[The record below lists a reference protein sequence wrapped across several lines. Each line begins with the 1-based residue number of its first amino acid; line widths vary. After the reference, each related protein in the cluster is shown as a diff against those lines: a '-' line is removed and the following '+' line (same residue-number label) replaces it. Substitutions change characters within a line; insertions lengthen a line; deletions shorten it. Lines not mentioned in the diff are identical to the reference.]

1 MPAIDFFRRKSQNL
15 STVIESI
22 YGLRTNDQADKA
34 LAVASQN
41 FSELAGYTL
50 SEILEMKA
58 DVYLQEI
65 LKQHF
70 SLSYLEQLVKFL
82 LETSEIFTQLQKNAE
97 MLNLSEKALY
107 LIKHLIET
115 DKTYSPERE
124 SFVALLE
131 EKIKNK

>member
-41 FSELAGYTL
+41 FSEMAGYTL

-58 DVYLQEI
+58 NVYLQEI

-107 LIKHLIET
+107 LIKYLIET

>member
-22 YGLRTNDQADKA
+22 YGLHTNDQADKA

-50 SEILEMKA
+50 SEILEMNA

-107 LIKHLIET
+107 LIRHLIET

>member
-50 SEILEMKA
+50 SEILEMNA

-107 LIKHLIET
+107 LIKYLIET

>member
-70 SLSYLEQLVKFL
+70 SLSYLEQVVKFL
-82 LETSEIFTQLQKNAE
+82 LETSEIFSQLQKNAE

-107 LIKHLIET
+107 LIRHLIET

>member
-50 SEILEMKA
+50 SEILAMKA

-82 LETSEIFTQLQKNAE
+82 LETSDIFTQLQRKAE

-107 LIKHLIET
+107 LIKYLIET

-124 SFVALLE
+124 NFVALLE

>member
-107 LIKHLIET
+107 LIRHLMET

>member
-58 DVYLQEI
+58 NEDLQEI

-107 LIKHLIET
+107 LIRHLIET

>member
-15 STVIESI
+15 STVIESV
-22 YGLRTNDQADKA
+22 YGLRINDEADKA

-41 FSELAGYTL
+41 FSELAGFTL
-50 SEILEMKA
+50 GEILAMEA
-58 DVYLQEI
+58 GAYLEEI
-65 LKQHF
+65 KKLHF
-70 SLSYLEQLVKFL
+70 TQSYLEQVVKFL
-82 LETSEIFTQLQKNAE
+82 LETTEILTQLQREADA
-97 MLNLSEKALY
+97 LNLSEKALY
-107 LIKHLIET
+107 LLKHLIQT

>member
-15 STVIESI
+15 STVIESV
-22 YGLRTNDQADKA
+22 YGLHTNDQADKA
-34 LAVASQN
+34 LAIASQN

-70 SLSYLEQLVKFL
+70 SLSYLEQVVKFL
-82 LETSEIFTQLQKNAE
+82 LETSEIFSQLQKNAE

-107 LIKHLIET
+107 LIRHLIET

>member
-70 SLSYLEQLVKFL
+70 SLSYMEQLVKFL
-82 LETSEIFTQLQKNAE
+82 LETSEIFSQLQKNAE

-107 LIKHLIET
+107 LIRHLIET

>member
-70 SLSYLEQLVKFL
+70 SLSYLEQVVKFL
-82 LETSEIFTQLQKNAE
+82 LETSEIFTKLQKNAE

-107 LIKHLIET
+107 LIRHLIET

>member
-65 LKQHF
+65 LKQHL

-107 LIKHLIET
+107 LIRHLIET

>member
-41 FSELAGYTL
+41 FSEMAGYTL

-58 DVYLQEI
+58 NVYLQEI

-70 SLSYLEQLVKFL
+70 SLSYMEQLVKFL
-82 LETSEIFTQLQKNAE
+82 LETAEIFTQLQKNAE

-107 LIKHLIET
+107 LIRHLIET

>member
-70 SLSYLEQLVKFL
+70 SPSYLEQLVKFL
-82 LETSEIFTQLQKNAE
+82 RETSQIFTQLQKNAE

-107 LIKHLIET
+107 LIRHLIET

>member
-58 DVYLQEI
+58 DLYLQEI

-70 SLSYLEQLVKFL
+70 SLSYLEQVMKFL

-97 MLNLSEKALY
+97 MLDLSEKALY
-107 LIKHLIET
+107 LIRHLIET

>member
-107 LIKHLIET
+107 LIRHLIET

>member
-22 YGLRTNDQADKA
+22 YGLRANDQADKA